1 MNTSSDISK
10 EEMDVFLEEA
20 DEQLQLLDESFITLE
35 KEQGNSELLQE
46 IFRAAHTL
54 KGSSAMVGY
63 EAMSRVA
70 HVMETILD
78 RLRNRT
84 LAVNIQVINGLL
96 YGLDA
101 LKSLRSEL
109 TSGGETKVD
118 VKAVVTELEKITS
131 GCGISEPSEKVKT
144 TSSNPKTLDKLKT
157 VMGKGQNAYDIKV
170 EVDPKSNW
178 AAVRCFQ
185 VINQLSDM
193 GKIID
198 CVPSQK
204 EIEAGNSGPSLKL
217 ILATLEEASAIKNSL
232 ATVSDIDS
240 IEINL
245 QSLEDIASSDDSEV
259 VGSKEQDDT
268 SSSNT
273 SGASSQKTAQIS
285 QTVRVDV
292 KLLDSLM
299 NLVGEMVID
308 RNRVGQISRVLQS
321 KYKGDETVRALE
333 EIYAH
338 LTKVVS
344 ELHENILKARM
355 LPIGTICNGFPRM
368 VRDLAQ
374 KAQKQTEFIIEGR
387 ETELDRSIIEQI
399 KDPLIHLLRNAV
411 DHGIETPD
419 ERKSIGKVEKGL
431 IRLLAYQE
439 QNHIVIIVEDD
450 GKGIDAKAIREAA
463 IKKGLVTVKE
473 AASLNDIEALDL
485 AFASGIST
493 AKKITELS
501 GRGVGLDV
509 VRTNVEALGGSVR
522 LETKVGQGTKFTV
535 RLPLTLM
542 TINGFLVSSDNIT
555 YVIPMA
561 SMVEVLRLDPKDM
574 ETVMGK
580 QVIKVRDKVFP
591 LLKLDKEFVKD
602 TVETKQSAKTLVT
615 IIKAGEKNI
624 ALAVDSVREPQD
636 VVVKSMGKYIGGVRG
651 VTGATILGDGRVALI
666 IDAPTMARE
675 AIGC

>member
-10 EEMDVFLEEA
+10 EELDVFLEEA
-20 DEQLQLLDESFITLE
+20 DEQLQLLDESFVTLE
-35 KEQGNSELLQE
+35 KKQGNSELLQE

-78 RLRNRT
+78 RVRNRT
-84 LAVNIQVINGLL
+84 LAVNTQIINGLL

-109 TSGGETKVD
+109 TSGGETNVD
-118 VKAVVTELEKITS
+118 VKSVVAVLEKIINEGGLS
-131 GCGISEPSEKVKT
+131 VSSQKAKT
-144 TSSNPKTLDKLKT
+144 TNPDTKIVDNPKTAVD
-157 VMGKGQNAYDIKV
+157 KGQNAYAIKV
-170 EVDPKSNW
+170 ELDPNSSW
-178 AAVRCFQ
+178 GAVRCFQ
-185 VINQLSDM
+185 VVNQLSGM
-193 GKIID
+193 GKIVD
-198 CVPSQK
+198 CIPSQK
-204 EIEAGNSGPSLKL
+204 EIESGDCGHSVKL
-217 ILATLEEASAIKNSL
+217 NLATSEEAGTIKNSL
-232 ATVSDIDS
+232 ATVPDIVN
-240 IEINL
+240 IEVNL
-245 QSLEDIASSDDSEV
+245 KGLEDIASSDDSDV
-259 VGSKEQDDT
+259 AGSKEQDDASST
-268 SSSNT
+268 SSP
-273 SGASSQKTAQIS
+273 GATSQKPVQIS

-321 KYKGDETVRALE
+321 RYKGDETVRALE

-374 KAQKQTEFIIEGR
+374 KAQKQIDFVIEGR

-411 DHGIETPD
+411 DHGIENPD

-431 IRLLAYQE
+431 VRLLAFQE
-439 QNHIVIIVEDD
+439 QNHIVIVVEDD
-450 GKGIDAKAIREAA
+450 GKGINAKAIKEAA
-463 IKKGLVTVKE
+463 IKKGFVTEKE
-473 AASLNDIEALDL
+473 AAGLDDNEALDL
-485 AFASGIST
+485 VFASGIST
-493 AKKITELS
+493 AIKITEIS

-509 VRTNVEALGGSVR
+509 VRTNVEALGGSVK
-522 LETKVGQGTKFTV
+522 LETKDGQGTKFTV

-542 TINGFLVSSDNIT
+542 TINGFLVSSDNTT

-574 ETVMGK
+574 ETVMGR

-602 TVETKQSAKTLVT
+602 TVETNQSAKTLVT

-624 ALAVDSVREPQD
+624 ALAVDSVREPQE